1 MQKIEPKLGGE
12 KEFYKITVDISRHGT
27 MNAISNT
34 AIAPDCTRNGYLSQL
49 YAQFCRNNVQEEM
62 KQMISSLQVHSE
74 PDSGMASPT
83 SKTLN
88 RRVCQE

>member
-12 KEFYKITVDISRHGT
+12 KEFYKITVGISKRGT
-27 MNAISNT
+27 MNAICNI
-34 AIAPDCTRNGYLSQL
+34 AIAPVHTRNKYLSQL

-62 KQMISSLQVHSE
+62 KQMISGLQVHSE
-74 PDSGMASPT
+74 PGSGMASPM
-83 SKTLN
+83 SKMLN